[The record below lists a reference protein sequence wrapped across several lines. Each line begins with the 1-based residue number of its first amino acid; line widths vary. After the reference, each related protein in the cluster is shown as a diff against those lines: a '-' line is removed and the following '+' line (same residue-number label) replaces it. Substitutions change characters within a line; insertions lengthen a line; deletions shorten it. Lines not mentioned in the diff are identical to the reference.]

1 MDRPLGV
8 SDAPRRTHRVCVA
21 AAVITLLP
29 LQIAAVDVVDQ
40 SAAMA
45 IRNFLA
51 HPTTARQYSAMR
63 RLEASGSGHRAW
75 LDVQTD
81 FTLASGLLYEVTAEG
96 GSGYIRARVLRLLL
110 EEERRLI
117 ARGGG
122 PGIAITTDNYQFTPE
137 GINEEGLAVVSMRP
151 LRKDRSLI
159 AGRMFVTVD
168 GELRRVEGRLA
179 KNPSFW
185 VTRVNIVRSY
195 RRINGVLMPVSLE
208 TTAQLRLLGASELR
222 MTYRYS
228 RIDERPVQDEER
240 DSRQDEDRS
249 HAMGSPDNGAGGW
262 SPPRAAPGAGRVT
275 AGVIPDFS
283 ALRASPIAARI
294 GTLRRRQDLG
304 RTATWTETRNVLG
317 ETGTRRLGERSTPRT
332 E

>member
-1 MDRPLGV
+1 MGRLCFL
-8 SDAPRRTHRVCVA
+8 SHARRRTHRVCVA
-21 AAVITLLP
+21 AAVILALLP
-29 LQIAAVDVVDQ
+29 LQIVTADVVDPG
-40 SAAMA
+40 AVTA

-51 HPTTARQYSAMR
+51 RPTIARQYSATR
-63 RLEASGSGHRAW
+63 RLEASGCGHRAW
-75 LDVQTD
+75 LDVRTD
-81 FTLASGLLYEVTAEG
+81 FSLASGLLYEVTAEG

-110 EEERRLI
+110 EEEQRLI

-151 LRKDRSLI
+151 MRKDRSLI

-168 GELRRVEGRLA
+168 GDLRRVEGRLA

-185 VTRVNIVRSY
+185 VTRVNVVRSY

-228 RIDERPVQDEER
+228 RIDERPVHDDEHE
-240 DSRQDEDRS
+240 
-249 HAMGSPDNGAGGW
+249 
-262 SPPRAAPGAGRVT
+262 
-275 AGVIPDFS
+275 
-283 ALRASPIAARI
+283 
-294 GTLRRRQDLG
+294 
-304 RTATWTETRNVLG
+304 
-317 ETGTRRLGERSTPRT
+317 
-332 E
+332 